1 LEAGKNVFS
10 LFQNR
15 GWEAVIADDL
25 VGNALFLVSIIVGG
39 LMGAVGLIIDST
51 SDLFEDAGG
60 DSKIVAFILG
70 FIVGF
75 AICSIL
81 LSTIASSVN
90 AVIVLFADSPAEL
103 QQHYPEL
110 SLRMLQTW
118 REIYPGSV

>member
-1 LEAGKNVFS
+1 LEAGKSVFS

-39 LMGAVGLIIDST
+39 LMGAIGLILDAST
-51 SDLFEDAGG
+51 DLFDDAGG

-70 FIVGF
+70 FIVGL

-81 LSTIASSVN
+81 LSTIASAVN

-110 SLRMLQTW
+110 SQRMLQTW
-118 REIYPGSV
+118 RDIYPGSV

>member
-39 LMGAVGLIIDST
+39 LMGAVGLILDVS
-51 SDLFEDAGG
+51 SDLFDDAGG
-60 DSKIVAFILG
+60 DSKIVAFVLG
-70 FIVGF
+70 FIVGL

-110 SLRMLQTW
+110 SVRMLQTW

>member
-1 LEAGKNVFS
+1 MEAGKNVFS

-25 VGNALFLVSIIVGG
+25 VGNDLFLVSIIVGG
-39 LMGAVGLIIDST
+39 LMGAVGLILDTST
-51 SDLFEDAGG
+51 DLFDDAGG
-60 DSKIVAFILG
+60 DSKIVAFVLG
-70 FIVGF
+70 FIVGL

-90 AVIVLFADSPAEL
+90 AVIVLFADSSAEL
-103 QQHYPEL
+103 QRHYPEL
-110 SLRMLQTW
+110 SQRMLQTW